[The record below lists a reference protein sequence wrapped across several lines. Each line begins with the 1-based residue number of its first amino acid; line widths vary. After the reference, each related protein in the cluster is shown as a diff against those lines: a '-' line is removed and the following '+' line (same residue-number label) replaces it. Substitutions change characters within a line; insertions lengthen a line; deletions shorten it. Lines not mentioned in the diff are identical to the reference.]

1 MEQVLLSL
9 NDIFDT
15 LLKAL
20 SDPSDEVICS
30 WWLVLCLINLVFMDL
45 QLISSL
51 FFWNLVFCTPTIP
64 QFFLATALNIYSLF
78 FCFIDMT
85 LRQPSLKS
93 CILVQLILFIVFEL
107 LLLRVE
113 THIMRSST
121 LAAVLYYWG
130 CLIILYVSI
139 ISHFY
144 NIFWHLIWVTWI
156 CDIHRTFEPKRKKL
170 FVIVR

>member
-64 QFFLATALNIYSLF
+64 QFFLAAALKYIFTFFLLYWHDFKTTLF
-78 FCFIDMT
+78 EKLHTCSVNFVHRVWT
-85 LRQPSLKS
+85 TS
-93 CILVQLILFIVFEL
+93 
-107 LLLRVE
+107 VE

-130 CLIILYVSI
+130 CFIILYVSI

-156 CDIHRTFEPKRKKL
+156 CDIHRTFQPKRKKTL
-170 FVIVR
+170 CHS